1 MIDQVY
7 AALGALCEAAGYRPA
22 ADPFSFEYEPRTA
35 GETYYL
41 SPPALRQSVA
51 YLGGSAQDVLTVT
64 VWLST
69 EAGHDARAASARLA
83 GDLDRLRR
91 SVCDVDVGDA
101 GHVRPTVETMV
112 RPRGDGAVYMVG
124 RLRVEVELERECEV
138 AT

>member
-7 AALGALCEAAGYRPA
+7 AVLGALCESVGYRPA

-41 SPPALRQSVA
+41 SPPVLRQAVG
-51 YLGGSAQDVLTVT
+51 YLGGSSLDVLTVSC
-64 VWLST
+64 WIST

-91 SVCDVDVGDA
+91 AVCDVDVGDL

-112 RPRGDGAVYMVG
+112 RPRGDGAVFMVA
-124 RLRVEVELERECEV
+124 RLRCEVEIEV
-138 AT
+138 